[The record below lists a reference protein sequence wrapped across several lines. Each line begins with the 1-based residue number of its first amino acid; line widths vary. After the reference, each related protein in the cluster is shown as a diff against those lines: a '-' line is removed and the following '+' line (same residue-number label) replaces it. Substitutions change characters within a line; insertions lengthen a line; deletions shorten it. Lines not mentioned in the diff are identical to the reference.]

1 MLKDKEFVEKTIP
14 ESTSERH
21 LLYEDPDLK
30 FCIFAHNHHGP
41 KTSQPHDHGPSW
53 AIYGQAQGVTTM
65 TDWEL
70 LEPATAD
77 KPGKVRKKK
86 DYSMTPGSAYVFNE
100 GDLHSPARTDSTR
113 LIRLEGMNMDN
124 VKRLKFEVAASL
136 LLNRGHAEAPLAG
149 PRGFCEALRA
159 RHHRLRASQRIR
171 STQSR
176 GTAASRC

>member
-1 MLKDKEFVEKTIP
+1 MAQTVEQFAKQCSTILKAEPGPAGRQKVCDLLKEVLKDKEFVEKTIP
-14 ESTSERH
+14 DSTSERH

-124 VKRLKFEVAASL
+124 VKRLKFEVAA
-136 LLNRGHAEAPLAG
+136 
-149 PRGFCEALRA
+149 
-159 RHHRLRASQRIR
+159 
-171 STQSR
+171 
-176 GTAASRC
+176 